1 MKTSPN
7 VFKCY
12 LSSPFFCEGSRK
24 QPKYFPLQTPSYSSE
39 CPMVSSIPATVHLR
53 PQTVQ
58 LCLAMPPPSVHLCPA
73 IPSSNCPP
81 VSSYAPLQLSTGQCP
96 GPPMSSYAPLQLSTT
111 GVPGSYRRRHRLTL
125 LPLWRAVCRT
135 YMSYIYICPNWITEE
150 YHQQQSTQQF
160 HTPSRWPRRLSIE
173 HPCHQGLQKQP
184 TLDTLDII
192 GSEVCC

>member
-1 MKTSPN
+1 M
-7 VFKCY
+7 Y
-12 LSSPFFCEGSRK
+12 SSVIFYPHLFCEGSRK
-24 QPKYFPLQTPSYSSE
+24 QPKYFPLQTPFYSE
-39 CPMVSSIPATVHLR
+39 CPMVFSIPATVHLR
-53 PQTVQ
+53 PQT
-58 LCLAMPPPSVHLCPA
+58 VHLCPA

-81 VSSYAPLQLSTGQCP
+81 VSSYAPLQLST
-96 GPPMSSYAPLQLSTT
+96 T
-111 GVPGSYRRRHRLTL
+111 GVSGSYRRRHRLTL

-173 HPCHQGLQKQP
+173 HPCHQGLKKQP

-192 GSEVCC
+192 GTEVCC

>member
-7 VFKCY
+7 LFKCY

-81 VSSYAPLQLSTGQCP
+81 VSSYAPLQLST
-96 GPPMSSYAPLQLSTT
+96 T
-111 GVPGSYRRRHRLTL
+111 GVSGSYRRRHRLTL
-125 LPLWRAVCRT
+125 LPSWRGFLQDIYVL
-135 YMSYIYICPNWITEE
+135 YIYVPT
-150 YHQQQSTQQF
+150 
-160 HTPSRWPRRLSIE
+160 
-173 HPCHQGLQKQP
+173 GLQKNITKNSPHNNSSHLADDQ
-184 TLDTLDII
+184 
-192 GSEVCC
+192 GGFQ

>member
-12 LSSPFFCEGSRK
+12 LSSPFFLWGLEKATKIFSS
-24 QPKYFPLQTPSYSSE
+24 PNTFLQW
-39 CPMVSSIPATVHLR
+39 VSNG
-53 PQTVQ
+53 VQ
-58 LCLAMPPPSVHLCPA
+58 HPRHCPPPT
-73 IPSSNCPP
+73 SNCPTM
-81 VSSYAPLQLSTGQCP
+81 SSNAPSKC
-96 GPPMSSYAPLQLSTT
+96 PPMSSYAPLQLSTT